1 MIGKITAFILGLV
14 LPLSGGALGP
24 EHFLKARGN
33 ELRDA
38 KDRVVMLR
46 GLNVGGW
53 LLIEPWMC
61 PLDRSGVKDEFSARE
76 LLERRFGPAAA
87 AELIGTYQDH
97 WFTAADLDRI
107 AALGMNLIRVPF
119 WYRNLQTEEGEWLP
133 GGFDRLDW
141 VIAEAGKRGIYTI
154 LDLHGAPGGQTKGE
168 STGRVRGRAGLWH
181 DEAHLDRTVA
191 LWRAVATRYRGN
203 PAVAAYDLLNEP
215 SEAPSLGALW
225 SAYDRLYRTIREV
238 DPDHT
243 ITVEGCINTRV
254 GERSIHWGWE
264 ALPHPHHFGWS
275 NVLYQMH
282 HYEWDWN
289 HLDKQNRGTDFQVA
303 EWRKHRSQGVPAFI
317 GEFNPMAR
325 EEAWNHALR
334 SYSQAGLHWAFW
346 TFKANHGTGSDSWG
360 LYNPRRKDAPD
371 LKNDDFETIR
381 AKWRA
386 TATEVSYDLNPM
398 LDRVL
403 GRVLPRPAGTQP

>member
-1 MIGKITAFILGLV
+1 MLGKITAFIVILAS
-14 LPLSGGALGP
+14 PLSGGELGD

-38 KDRVVMLR
+38 KDRVVHLR
-46 GLNVGGW
+46 GVNVGGW

-61 PLDRSGVKDEFSARE
+61 PMDRSGLKDEFSARDLLEQRFGARGAAE
-76 LLERRFGPAAA
+76 LLE
-87 AELIGTYQDH
+87 TYREH

-107 AALGMNLIRVPF
+107 AGLGMNLIRVPF
-119 WYRNLQTEEGEWLP
+119 SYRNLQSEDGKWLP

-141 VIAEAGKRGIYTI
+141 VVAEAAKRGIYTI

-168 STGRVRGRAGLWH
+168 STGRVRKRAELWH
-181 DEAHLDRTVA
+181 DEAHLERSVA
-191 LWRAVATRYRGN
+191 IWRAVAARYRGN

-215 SEAPSLGALW
+215 SDAPSLGALW
-225 SAYDRLYRTIREV
+225 SAYDLLYRKIREV
-238 DPDHT
+238 DPDHV

-264 ALPHPHHFGWS
+264 ALPHPDHYGWR

-289 HLDKQNRGTDFQVA
+289 HLEKQNRGTDFQVA
-303 EWRKHRSQGVPAFI
+303 EWRKHRSFGVPGLI

-325 EEAWNHALR
+325 EEAWDHALR
-334 SYSQAGLHWAFW
+334 AYGEAGLHWAFW

-371 LKNDDFETIR
+371 LEKDDFETIR

-386 TATEVSYDLNPM
+386 TSTELSYELNPM

-403 GRVLPRPAGTQP
+403 GRVLPRPPDTKP